1 MLRSKLWAAYR
12 FWRLPW
18 RRQYGLGLA
27 LGQLL
32 LAAWRVRY
40 QPWGCLTAY
49 LGAQNQE
56 TSVVLTPAQVAVVR
70 EVRWAI
76 QAISR
81 RLPYPPTCLMQALAA
96 KALLAQQHIPA
107 TLYIGV
113 APQRVAER
121 PINAHAWLRCGPYW
135 VTGQH
140 EQQHYR
146 PLVWYG

>member
-1 MLRSKLWAAYR
+1 MWTKLRTAYR

-18 RRQYGLGLA
+18 RRQYGFGLA

-32 LAAWRVRY
+32 LAAWRVKY
-40 QPWGCLTAY
+40 QPWSRLAAH

-56 TSVVLTPAQVAVVR
+56 TALNLTPAQETVVR

-76 QAISR
+76 QTISR

-96 KALLAQQHIPA
+96 KALLAQYHIPA

-113 APQRVAER
+113 APQQTAER
-121 PINAHAWLRCGPYW
+121 PINAHAWLRCGPHL

-140 EQQHYR
+140 EQQRYR